1 MMSRPAP
8 PVFQTI
14 LDEASAQAD
23 AEPSESP
30 FLPLAVEIVGVG
42 VGGGWQGL
50 PGIEKR
56 IRAAVA
62 ALGAHPRVAPFL
74 PAEGCIALSTDAQ
87 VRKLNSAWRAKDRP
101 TNVLS
106 FPTPPGQPTEPGIPP
121 FVGDVVLALE
131 TVRREADDL
140 GIPVEH
146 HVQHL
151 TVHGLLHLFGFD
163 HEEDAMAREMETIE
177 TQVLASLGIP
187 DPYAGNDAQD
197 DKR

>member
-1 MMSRPAP
+1 
-8 PVFQTI
+8 VFQVI
-14 LDEASAQAD
+14 LDEVSALAD
-23 AEPSESP
+23 AEPPESP

-42 VGGGWQGL
+42 VGGGTAAKVSGGWQVL

-62 ALGAHPRVAPFL
+62 ALAAHPRVAPFL

-106 FPTPPGQPTEPGIPP
+106 FPTPPGQPVEPGIPP

-131 TVRREADDL
+131 TVRREAEEL
-140 GIPVEH
+140 AIPVEH

-163 HEEDAMAREMETIE
+163 HEEEGMAREMEAIE
-177 TQVLASLGIP
+177 TEVLASLGIP

-197 DKR
+197 SKS